1 MKKSKLAMGAI
12 IVVAGMAISSGV
24 WAAWPNDKPIEIV
37 VGFAPGGGTD
47 TMTRTLSRFLEKKL
61 GNDARIVVVNKP
73 GAGGELA
80 ATYVARSKPDGY
92 TLGMVNVP
100 GFIFMPMYRET
111 TYQPEDLSL
120 IARLVDDPS
129 LIIAKKGS
137 TVPADLSSIVKRLAE
152 SPGSLS
158 FGHAG
163 DGTTGHI
170 ALLQLEKLKKVKST
184 PIPFKGAGE
193 GKMSL
198 MGQHIDYTI
207 ITQSE
212 APDIESPTSEFI
224 GIALASKNRKL
235 KSIPTTLDENIN
247 IFTSSERGI
256 GGPKGLPEDI
266 NAKLQ
271 TAIAEVMQDPEYLQA
286 AKNDVPVLSFMPGK
300 EWEDHLSK
308 SRKELEPFIPL
319 IKKK

>member
-1 MKKSKLAMGAI
+1 MKKAK
-12 IVVAGMAISSGV
+12 VVMAAVMATGMMLGNTV
-24 WAAWPNDKPIEIV
+24 WAAWPNDKPIEVV

-61 GNDARIVVVNKP
+61 GSDVRIVVVNKP

-100 GFIFMPMYRET
+100 GYIFMPMYKET
-111 TYQPEDLSL
+111 SYQPEDLSL

-129 LIIAKKGS
+129 LLIAKKGS
-137 TVPADLSSIVKRLAE
+137 KVPTKLPSIIKRLQEA
-152 SPGSLS
+152 PNSLS

-170 ALLQLEKLKKVKST
+170 ALMQLEKLKNIKAI

-193 GKMSL
+193 GKLSL
-198 MGQHIDYTI
+198 MGEHIDYAI

-212 APDIESPTSEFI
+212 APDIESPDSDFV
-224 GIALASKNRKL
+224 GIALASKHKNL
-235 KSIPTTLDENIN
+235 KSVPTTFEEDIHV
-247 IFTSSERGI
+247 FTSSERGI
-256 GGPKGLPEDI
+256 GGPKDLPEAI
-266 NAKLQ
+266 NLKLQ
-271 TAIAEVMQDPEYLQA
+271 NAIAEVMQDPEYLAA
-286 AKNDVPVLSFMPGK
+286 AKNDVPVLSFLGGK
-300 EWEDHLSK
+300 EWEAHLNK

-319 IKKK
+319 IKKRQ

>member
-1 MKKSKLAMGAI
+1 MRKSKFILSMTVAMSAMMLGNSA
-12 IVVAGMAISSGV
+12 

-111 TYQPEDLSL
+111 TYQPEDLAL

-137 TVPADLSSIVKRLAE
+137 KVPADLPSIIKHLKE

-170 ALLQLEKLKKVKST
+170 ALLQLEKMKDIKAVS
-184 PIPFKGAGE
+184 IPFKGAGE

-198 MGQHIDYTI
+198 MGQHIDFAI

-212 APDIESPTSEFI
+212 APDIESSASDFI

-256 GGPKGLPEDI
+256 GGPKGLPQDI
-266 NAKLQ
+266 NEKLQ
-271 TAIAEVMQDPEYLQA
+271 IAIADVMQDPEYLQA

-300 EWEDHLSK
+300 EWETHLNNN
-308 SRKELEPFIPL
+308 RKELEPFIPL